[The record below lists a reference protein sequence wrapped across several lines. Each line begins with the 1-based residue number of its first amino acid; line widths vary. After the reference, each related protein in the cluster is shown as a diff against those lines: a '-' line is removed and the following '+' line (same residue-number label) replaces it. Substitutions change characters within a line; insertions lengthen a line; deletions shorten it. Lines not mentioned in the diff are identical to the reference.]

1 MNSRKLISHAIAALC
16 LAAAL
21 AFLASAVVPQENPP
35 KENQPKLLK
44 KVIPAY
50 PDILKKMNVSGTVRV
65 QVTIAADG
73 SVKDV
78 EARGG
83 NAIFIDSV
91 ASAVRSWKFVPGE
104 RQRTAEITV
113 SFVCCT
119 TVTTVP

>member
-1 MNSRKLISHAIAALC
+1 MNSRKLISHAIAAFC

-21 AFLASAVVPQENPP
+21 ALLASAVVPQENQP

-44 KVIPAY
+44 KVVPAY

-65 QVTIAADG
+65 QATIAADG

-91 ASAVRSWKFVPGE
+91 AAAVRSWKFVPGE
-104 RQRTAEITV
+104 RQRTADITV
-113 SFVCCT
+113 SFVCCS

>member
-1 MNSRKLISHAIAALC
+1 MKSLKLISYVLAALC
-16 LAAAL
+16 LAAAM
-21 AFLASAVVPQENPP
+21 AFLPSIVVPQENAP

-50 PDILKKMNVSGTVRV
+50 PEILKKMNVSGTVRV
-65 QVTIAADG
+65 QATIAPDG

-91 ASAVRSWKFVPGE
+91 AAAVRSWKFVPGE
-104 RQRTAEITV
+104 RQRTAEISV
-113 SFVCCT
+113 SFACCS
-119 TVTTVP
+119 TVTTTP